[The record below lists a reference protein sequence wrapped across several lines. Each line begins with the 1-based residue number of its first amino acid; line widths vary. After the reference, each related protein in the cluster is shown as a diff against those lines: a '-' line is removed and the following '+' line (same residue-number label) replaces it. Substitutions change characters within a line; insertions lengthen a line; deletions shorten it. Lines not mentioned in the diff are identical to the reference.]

1 MGGKERAKSFLR
13 CATKRA
19 RDGARWVAR
28 DFKKSHLFWVK
39 VVFLF
44 QVSQGICFS
53 CQAIL
58 NIKCYITFN
67 VFLKL
72 FLLFSYFLLKYHM
85 PSQHFFLKQ
94 RILTTTL

>member
-1 MGGKERAKSFLR
+1 MGRKERAKSFLR

-44 QVSQGICFS
+44 QVSQDIFFS
-53 CQAIL
+53 LQTI
-58 NIKCYITFN
+58 
-67 VFLKL
+67 
-72 FLLFSYFLLKYHM
+72 
-85 PSQHFFLKQ
+85 
-94 RILTTTL
+94 